1 MKIRIRDVLSLSGRD
16 YVVEGLVS
24 YQLAGKTVS
33 FARAV
38 DGTEVLW
45 IESPPDGGSARAG
58 TSATSG
64 TGTAPTSGTVVT
76 DRLLVLH
83 EIHDLDLSVPPPE
96 SISYH
101 GVVYVQRLA
110 GRAMLEVSGAVP
122 ERPNGATRL
131 WRYRS
136 AGDLYLQIEEQD
148 GRVLMSAGEAMH
160 RGMIDVLPGR

>member
-38 DGTEVLW
+38 DGAEVLW
-45 IESPPDGGSARAG
+45 IESPPDGGSARSG
-58 TSATSG
+58 TSG
-64 TGTAPTSGTVVT
+64 TATPPTSGTVVP

-122 ERPNGATRL
+122 ERPNGTTRL

-136 AGDLYLQIEEQD
+136 AGDRYLQIEEQD
-148 GRVLMSAGEAMH
+148 GRVLMWAGEAMH